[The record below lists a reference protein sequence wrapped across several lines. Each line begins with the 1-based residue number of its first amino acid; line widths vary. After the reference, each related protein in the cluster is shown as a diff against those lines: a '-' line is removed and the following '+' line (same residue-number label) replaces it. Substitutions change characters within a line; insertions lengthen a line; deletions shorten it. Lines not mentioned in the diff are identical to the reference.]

1 MTGERAP
8 FPHVRDGGA
17 VRSRRRSDSRV
28 VVLGAG
34 VLGVSTAVH
43 LARRGARV
51 TIVTDAEVGSG
62 ASGRSLSW
70 LNASAVRAPEY
81 HRLRVAGLDRY
92 RILATD
98 DLTKSW
104 LRFDGGVM
112 WGTPEETARYEEL
125 LAFESGHGYQ
135 AIWASPA
142 EVPELAPGIH
152 PGAVS
157 PDGAVVNPGDGW
169 VDLPSL
175 LAHLL
180 AEFFSVGGELVENAG
195 PARPLVEGSR
205 AVGVRMAPGKTLDA
219 DSVLLAVGAA
229 TPTVLAELG
238 VAVPDRTT
246 AGLLVRTAPL
256 RHPLRAVLN
265 TPRVAVR
272 PAPGDRFVLDSAWS
286 QEEVGRRDDG
296 TFEVRDSTIARLL
309 EEAAAV
315 LAGRPELRVESYGV
329 GLKPIPG
336 DGDPVLGAVPGIDG
350 LSVAFTHS
358 GATLGLIAGELLADE
373 IADGVEH
380 PMLAPFRLARFTA

>member
-1 MTGERAP
+1 
-8 FPHVRDGGA
+8 
-17 VRSRRRSDSRV
+17 V

-43 LARRGARV
+43 ATRRGARV

-70 LNASAVRAPEY
+70 LNASGVRAPEY

-92 RILATD
+92 RTVATD
-98 DLTKSW
+98 DRTRSW

-125 LAFESGHGYQ
+125 LAFESANGYE
-135 AIWASPA
+135 ASWVSPA
-142 EVPELAPGIH
+142 DLSEFTPGID

-157 PDGAVVNPGDGW
+157 PHGAVVNPGDGW

-180 AEFFSVGGELVENAG
+180 AEFFSSGGELVENAG
-195 PARPLVEGSR
+195 PARPLVEGTR
-205 AVGVRMAPGKTLDA
+205 AVGVRMALGETLDA

-229 TPTVLAELG
+229 TPAVLADLG

-272 PAPGDRFVLDSAWS
+272 PAPGDRLVLDSAWS
-286 QEEVGRRDDG
+286 EEEVGRRDDG
-296 TFEVRDSTIARLL
+296 SFEVRESTVDRLL

-315 LAGRPELRVESYGV
+315 LAGRPALRVESYGV
-329 GLKPIPG
+329 GPKPIPG
-336 DGDPVLGAVPGIDG
+336 DGDPVLGAVPGVDG
-350 LSVAFTHS
+350 LFVAFSHS

-373 IADGVEH
+373 IVDGVEH
-380 PMLAPFRLARFTA
+380 PMLAPFRLARFAA